1 MDQWKY
7 HLFCYFDLW
16 DLCFFLGLFEVEEL
30 VVHQV
35 LLIVALFE
43 FQGQDWIAVH
53 ALVVEGVQGVFQNVK
68 VHSA

>member
-1 MDQWKY
+1 MKDQWKH
-7 HLFCYFDLW
+7 HLFCYFELS
-16 DLCFFLGLFEVEEL
+16 DLCVFLGLFELEEL

-53 ALVVEGVQGVFQNVK
+53 ALVVEGVYGVFQNV
-68 VHSA
+68 